1 MRIALVSPPFLP
13 VPPPAYAGTERIV
26 ATLARGLH
34 DRGHEVTLFA
44 PGDSNVPYR
53 LVPTIPRGLWHADGP
68 GDGTAYFGVTMAR
81 VMAEADRFDVIHSHL
96 DAAGMLMA
104 RLVATPL
111 IATLHGRLD
120 RDAVSTLIEELPE
133 VPLVAIS
140 KSQRRWN
147 PSANWIATIHHGL
160 DFSERRPQ
168 TNPAST
174 CCSSAG

>member
-1 MRIALVSPPFLP
+1 
-13 VPPPAYAGTERIV
+13 
-26 ATLARGLH
+26 
-34 DRGHEVTLFA
+34 
-44 PGDSNVPYR
+44 
-53 LVPTIPRGLWHADGP
+53 
-68 GDGTAYFGVTMAR
+68 MAR

-104 RLVATPL
+104 RLVATPV

-120 RDAVSTLIEELPE
+120 RDGVSTLIEELPE

-160 DFSERRPQ
+160 DFSGTPTSNEPGEYLLLVGRVTHEKGVGEAIEVARRTGHRLVMAAKVRHPRRAAMFASVVK
-168 TNPAST
+168 PAIDDGVVD
-174 CCSSAG
+174 CAARLEPSSETS